1 MRETPNE
8 GRGLER
14 FVWTVVALAVVG
26 VVALVVGFV
35 WGVWAWIK

>member
-8 GRGLER
+8 GRSLER

-26 VVALVVGFV
+26 GLSVVGWIG
-35 WGVWAWIK
+35 WGVWKWIS

>member
-14 FVWTVVALAVVG
+14 FVWTVVALALVG
-26 VVALVVGFV
+26 VLAMLVMFG
-35 WGVWAWIK
+35 WGLWSWLT